1 MRALIT
7 GGLGF
12 AGAHLAKHLVDCR
25 DDVAV
30 TYLSEKDTE
39 LFKSGLIKS
48 DSISKLEQARRQ
60 MIPRQVQQVG
70 LDVTNRG
77 HFDQVLSL
85 MKPDVVYHLAGVAF
99 VPNGDRDFELVFRI
113 NAFGVKNLL
122 DSVKTSCPDCRVLVV
137 SSGEVYGMP
146 RVSSQGFLEVS
157 ELRPTSIYGASKVS
171 AEMFV
176 HKAVARDGI
185 QAVVVRPFAHVG
197 PFQEDTFS
205 LSSFAK
211 QIALIKLGRREPIL
225 EVGNLDVKRD
235 FSDVSDIVRG
245 YRESAINGRVGE
257 VYNLCSGNSY
267 LLKEL
272 VDSLIK
278 ISGVEVEIKV
288 SEDRLR
294 PIDIPEYFGNPQKAF
309 KDFGWK
315 SRVETESMLT
325 GLFSYWLEF
334 LSN

>member
-12 AGAHLAKHLVDCR
+12 AGTHLAKHLVDCR

-30 TYLSEKDTE
+30 TYLSDKDTT
-39 LFKSGLIKS
+39 LIKS
-48 DSISKLEQARRQ
+48 DSIAKLEQARKQ
-60 MIPRQVQQVG
+60 LVPRQVQHVA

-77 HFDQVLSL
+77 HLDQVLSL
-85 MKPDVVYHLAGVAF
+85 MKPDIIYHLAGVAF
-99 VPNGDRDFELVFRI
+99 VPNGDKDAELVFKI

-122 DSVKTSCPDCRVLVV
+122 DSVRECCPEARVLVV

-146 RVSSQGFLEVS
+146 RVSSQAFTELS
-157 ELRPTSIYGASKVS
+157 ELRPTSIYGASKAS

-176 HKAVARDGI
+176 HKAVARDGV
-185 QAVVVRPFAHVG
+185 QAVIVRPFAHVG

-211 QIALIKLGRREPIL
+211 QAALIKLGRKEAVL
-225 EVGNLDVKRD
+225 EVGNIEVKRD

-245 YRESAINGRVGE
+245 YRECAINGRVGE

-267 LLKEL
+267 LLK
-272 VDSLIK
+272 DLIDAL
-278 ISGVEVEIKV
+278 IALSGVEIEVKV
-288 SEDRLR
+288 AEERLR
-294 PIDIPEYFGNPQKAF
+294 SLDIPEYFGSAQKAQ

-315 SRVETESMLT
+315 PRVEHDAMLA

-334 LSN
+334 LS